1 MLTQNAKMD
10 LIEPAVR
17 VFLGVFFL
25 MIGLQFTARTLGL
38 NARMGFSHIHY
49 GKRGQASW
57 WRRHTFNVFRSAILL
72 ICLARIGVD
81 LDAWLG
87 VLPWLYQWPVL
98 LLGVALLLGSF
109 TVVNYLQAFMHE
121 EWRSGIDQDAKRTKL
136 LIDGSYARTRN
147 PLFLAVMTGQLG
159 FFLALPS
166 VFTLVC
172 LIAGVVVITRQARV
186 EEQALAL
193 RFGDT
198 YEAYRARVPRWF

>member
-1 MLTQNAKMD
+1 MD

-38 NARMGFSHIHY
+38 SARLGFSHIHY

-57 WRRHTFNVFRSAILL
+57 WHRHTFNLFRAAILL
-72 ICLARIGVD
+72 ICLARIGID

-98 LLGVALLLGSF
+98 LMGVALLLGSF
-109 TVVNYLQAFMHE
+109 TAVNYLQAYMHE
-121 EWRSGIDQDAKRTKL
+121 DWRSGVDRQEKRTKL
-136 LIDGSYARTRN
+136 LTEGPYARTRN
-147 PLFLAVMTGQLG
+147 PVFLAVMAGQLG

-193 RFGDT
+193 RFREA
-198 YEAYRARVPRWF
+198 YEAYRASVPRWF

>member
-1 MLTQNAKMD
+1 MD

-38 NARMGFSHIHY
+38 SARLGFSHIHY
-49 GKRGQASW
+49 GKRGQAGW
-57 WRRHTFNVFRSAILL
+57 WHRHTFNLFRSAILL

-98 LLGVALLLGSF
+98 LVGVALLLGSF
-109 TVVNYLQAFMHE
+109 TAVNYLQAYMNE
-121 EWRSGIDQDAKRTKL
+121 DWRSGIDQEEKRTTL
-136 LIDGSYARTRN
+136 LIEGPYARTRN
-147 PLFLAVMTGQLG
+147 PVFLAIMAGQLG

-186 EEQALAL
+186 EENTLAL
-193 RFGDT
+193 RFGEA
-198 YEAYRARVPRWF
+198 YEAYRASVPRWL